1 MKLISLTIS
10 LITLTQISQFSAS
23 QAADDSFTV
32 FCTGNHDSTGSCLEV
47 SSSEEHKEL
56 NCIMVPGNII
66 DCKNEANERIE
77 CILIAATSAQAEF
90 SCNKNTEGTFAPE
103 AKTIIEIPASQ
114 IIDEIETETQGKGK
128 VEESLDITQTIDDND
143 ENVGANQTSIFNNP
157 FEEQ

>member
-1 MKLISLTIS
+1 MKSIS
-10 LITLTQISQFSAS
+10 LIISLISLTQISQFAAS

-47 SSSEEHKEL
+47 SNSEEHKKL

-103 AKTIIEIPASQ
+103 ARTIIEVPTSQ
-114 IIDEIETETQGKGK
+114 AIDEFENESEG
-128 VEESLDITQTIDDND
+128 EESLDITQTIDDND
-143 ENVGANQTSIFNNP
+143 ENAGANKTSIFNNP

>member
-1 MKLISLTIS
+1 MTIS
-10 LITLTQISQFSAS
+10 LITLTQISQFAAS

-47 SSSEEHKEL
+47 SNSKEHKKL

-66 DCKNEANERIE
+66 DCKNEADERIE

-103 AKTIIEIPASQ
+103 ARTIIEIPTSQ
-114 IIDEIETETQGKGK
+114 TIDEIEDEGEDK
-128 VEESLDITQTIDDND
+128 ESLDITQTIDDND
-143 ENVGANQTSIFNNP
+143 ENTGANQTSIFNSP
-157 FEEQ
+157 FEKQ

>member
-1 MKLISLTIS
+1 MKSIS
-10 LITLTQISQFSAS
+10 LIISLISLTQISQFAAS

-47 SSSEEHKEL
+47 SNSEEHKEL

-103 AKTIIEIPASQ
+103 ARTIIEVPTSQ
-114 IIDEIETETQGKGK
+114 AIDEIENESEG
-128 VEESLDITQTIDDND
+128 EESLDITQTIDDND
-143 ENVGANQTSIFNNP
+143 ENAGANKTSIFNNP
-157 FEEQ
+157 FEKQ

>member
-1 MKLISLTIS
+1 MKLISLIIS
-10 LITLTQISQFSAS
+10 LISLTQVSQFAAS

-47 SSSEEHKEL
+47 SSSEELKEL

-90 SCNKNTEGTFAPE
+90 SCNKNTERTFVPE
-103 AKTIIEIPASQ
+103 ARTIIEIPTSQ
-114 IIDEIETETQGKGK
+114 TIDEGEGEGEG
-128 VEESLDITQTIDDND
+128 EESLDITQSIDGND
-143 ENVGANQTSIFNNP
+143 ENAGTNQTNIFNSP
-157 FEEQ
+157 FEKQ

>member
-1 MKLISLTIS
+1 MKLISLIIS
-10 LITLTQISQFSAS
+10 LISLTQVSQFAAS

-47 SSSEEHKEL
+47 SSSEELKEL

-90 SCNKNTEGTFAPE
+90 SCNKNTERTFVPE
-103 AKTIIEIPASQ
+103 ARTIIEIPTSQ
-114 IIDEIETETQGKGK
+114 TIDEGEG
-128 VEESLDITQTIDDND
+128 EESLDITQSIDGND
-143 ENVGANQTSIFNNP
+143 ENAGTNQTNIFNSP
-157 FEEQ
+157 FEKQ